1 VTLEVTAASG
11 DLSFWNLSNLRL
23 QGRTPVSVTKSSD
36 GRTLV
41 AKFNNTNLQ
50 ALPAGDAVSVS
61 LTGDVERDG
70 LVTPFTTMTTIRVI
84 K

>member
-1 VTLEVTAASG
+1 
-11 DLSFWNLSNLRL
+11 
-23 QGRTPVSVTKSSD
+23 
-36 GRTLV
+36 V
-41 AKFNNTNLQ
+41 AKFNNTDLQ

-61 LTGDVERDG
+61 LTGDMERDG